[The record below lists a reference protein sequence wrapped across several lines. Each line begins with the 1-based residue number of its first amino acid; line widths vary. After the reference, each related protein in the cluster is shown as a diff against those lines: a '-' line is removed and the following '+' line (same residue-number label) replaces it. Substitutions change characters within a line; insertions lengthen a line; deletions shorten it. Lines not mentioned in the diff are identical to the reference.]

1 MACGGEHT
9 TVLLATGEVYTFGS
23 GKLGQLGHP
32 GTKNEH
38 YPKLVKSLKD
48 MRRKVFQVA
57 CGNNCTII
65 LAGPFQPPTLFEL
78 CLEVV
83 MKEDPKSIEHLGL
96 LPQEKLLQMT
106 GKSSP

>member
-1 MACGGEHT
+1 MNIEHAAACHS
-9 TVLLATGEVYTFGS
+9 YD
-23 GKLGQLGHP
+23 
-32 GTKNEH
+32 
-38 YPKLVKSLKD
+38 LVWHGILTLSLRAFFANNIKKFD
-48 MRRKVFQVA
+48 RRKVFQVA

-83 MKEDPKSIEHLGL
+83 VKEDPKSIEHLGL
-96 LPQEKLLQMT
+96 LPQDKLLQMT